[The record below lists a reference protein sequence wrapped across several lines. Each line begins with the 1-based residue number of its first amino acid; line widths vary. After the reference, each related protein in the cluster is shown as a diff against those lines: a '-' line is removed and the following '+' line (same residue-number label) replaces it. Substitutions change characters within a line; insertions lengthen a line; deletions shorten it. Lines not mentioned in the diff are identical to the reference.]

1 MRKIDPTHSISYP
14 HCRFLNLVL
23 EPQYIPQV
31 RCVAGMESGIELCIP
46 PNDVADPELSIVIPA
61 LNEER
66 NIAEFVS
73 WCKEGLRRA
82 NIRGEII
89 LWTVPRTTRRNWLSW
104 AARGF

>member
-1 MRKIDPTHSISYP
+1 MRKIDPTHSISYA

-31 RCVAGMESGIELCIP
+31 RCVAGMESGIELYIP
-46 PNDVADPELSIVIPA
+46 PDDEADPGLSIVIPA

-66 NIAEFVS
+66 NLAEFVC
-73 WCKEGLRRA
+73 WRKEGLRRA

-89 LWTVPRTTRRNWLSW
+89 IVDSSKDGTAGR
-104 AARGF
+104 AFIG